1 MDPECVLLSLFFSLL
16 MPTSREVVHLW
27 SLVNWTNVNKC
38 NFSFFAKCD
47 LSANKSRTHSGEC
60 DHQQELQVQPV
71 IANDDVKKTKAI
83 LLYLVLYFVLVS
95 WPLTTA

>member
-1 MDPECVLLSLFFSLL
+1 MWIQSGLLSLFFSLL

-71 IANDDVKKTKAI
+71 IANDDVKKSKAI
-83 LLYLVLYFVLVS
+83 LLYLVLYFVLVN